1 MADKLDDLYINLG
14 IRDDGV
20 NQFLDKLNNELKRVD
35 NNLDKLDAL
44 NKLAAKQAIRDFKD
58 IPAAIQ
64 ESMGKLRSEADKLT
78 RDIQSGMSR
87 GLDTSKLEESLNRLK
102 AQAQDVD
109 KFFMDKLKSGINLK
123 KLDRGDIS
131 NVLMSP
137 SKSFIADAKRA
148 HTEFT
153 NENKKII
160 SEQDKAIKKM
170 KENLISLDTE
180 IQRIG
185 DRKRDAGQY
194 GITDISDLEKANQL
208 LRDQKTLI
216 ENILNIQGEGDE
228 RPV

>member
-109 KFFMDKLKSGINLK
+109 KFFRDKLKSGINLE
-123 KLDRGDIS
+123 KLDGGDIS

-137 SKSFIADAKRA
+137 SKSFIVDAKRA

-160 SEQDKAIKKM
+160 SEHNTIVTGKQ
-170 KENLISLDTE
+170 
-180 IQRIG
+180 IG
-185 DRKRDAGQY
+185 RAH
-194 GITDISDLEKANQL
+194 
-208 LRDQKTLI
+208 
-216 ENILNIQGEGDE
+216 
-228 RPV
+228 V